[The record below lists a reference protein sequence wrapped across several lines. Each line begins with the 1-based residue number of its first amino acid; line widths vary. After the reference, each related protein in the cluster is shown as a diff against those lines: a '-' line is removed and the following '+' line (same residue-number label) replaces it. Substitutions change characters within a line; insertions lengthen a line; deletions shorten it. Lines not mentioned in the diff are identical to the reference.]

1 VVYVGLCLAQLTS
14 TNGPLL
20 SSLASRNVDEGE
32 QGRIQGALFA
42 LSALAEAIG
51 PLCMNFVYRNWNFF
65 GPGTMFVVAAILYG
79 FGTVAIVCIPSRA
92 TRIVDEE
99 TDQFLRT

>member
-1 VVYVGLCLAQLTS
+1 MVYAGLCLAQLTN

-51 PLCMNFVYRNWNFF
+51 PLCMNFVYQNWNFF
-65 GPGTMFVVAAILYG
+65 GPGTMFVVAAIFYA
-79 FGTVAIVCIPSRA
+79 FGTISIVCIPSYA
-92 TRIVDEE
+92 TRFVDGEAAQLVH
-99 TDQFLRT
+99 T